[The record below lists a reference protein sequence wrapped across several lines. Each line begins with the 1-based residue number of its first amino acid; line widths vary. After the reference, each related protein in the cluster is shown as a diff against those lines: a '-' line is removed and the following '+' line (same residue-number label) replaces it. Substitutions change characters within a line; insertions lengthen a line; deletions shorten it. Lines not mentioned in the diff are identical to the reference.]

1 MPATDFAARFG
12 PWALVAGA
20 SEGLG
25 RAYAEALAS
34 RGLKLLL
41 VARRGD
47 ALEEVAAS
55 LRTAHGVEVATA
67 VLDLG
72 APDLPEVLP
81 QAMGDREI
89 GLLVFDAAR
98 THLEDF
104 HEADLSNHLGI
115 VDVNCRGPLTL
126 CHALIPPMRQRGR
139 GGILLMSS
147 MSSMQGSALIASY
160 AASKA
165 FNNVL
170 AESLWE
176 ENRSSGVAVMACMA
190 GAISTPSYL
199 ANTPEHKQ
207 AKAMPM
213 APEAVAE
220 QALKALARG
229 RGPLF
234 VPGRMNRIVRAVM
247 GLFGSRARTR
257 FFSRMTRDLY
267 GD

>member
-1 MPATDFAARFG
+1 MSAPDFAARFG

-25 RAYAEALAS
+25 RAYAEALAN
-34 RGLKLLL
+34 RGLKLILL
-41 VARRGD
+41 ARRGA
-47 ALEEVAAS
+47 ALEDVAEK
-55 LRTAHGVEVATA
+55 LRAAHGVEVATA
-67 VLDLG
+67 VLDLS
-72 APDLPEVLP
+72 APDLPDTLP
-81 QAMGDREI
+81 SAVGDREI
-89 GLLVFDAAR
+89 GLLVYDAAR
-98 THLEDF
+98 THLDDF
-104 HEADLSNHLGI
+104 HEADLAIHHGI

-126 CHALIPPMRQRGR
+126 CHALIPPMRDRGR

-147 MSSMQGSALIASY
+147 LSSLQGSALIASY

-176 ENRSSGVAVMACMA
+176 ENRGSGVAVMACMA

-199 ANTPEHKQ
+199 ANTPEHRQ
-207 AKAMPM
+207 ARGMPM

-220 QALKALARG
+220 EALVALARG

-234 VPGRMNRIVRAVM
+234 VPGRMNRSVHAVM

>member
-1 MPATDFAARFG
+1 MSAPEFAERFG

-41 VARRGD
+41 VARRSH
-47 ALEEVAAS
+47 ALEDVAES
-55 LRTAHGVEVATA
+55 LRAAHGVEVATA

-72 APDLPEVLP
+72 APDLPDALP
-81 QAMGDREI
+81 KAVGDREI
-89 GLLVFDAAR
+89 GLLVYDATR
-98 THLEDF
+98 THLDDF

-115 VDVNCRGPLTL
+115 LDVNCRGPLTL
-126 CHALIPPMRQRGR
+126 CHALIPPMRQRGH

-147 MSSMQGSALIASY
+147 MSSLQGSALIASY

-176 ENRSSGVAVMACMA
+176 ENRGSGVAVMACMA
-190 GAISTPSYL
+190 GAIGTPSYL

-220 QALKALARG
+220 EALQALARG

-234 VPGRMNRIVRAVM
+234 VPGRMNRAVRAVM
-247 GLFGSRARTR
+247 GLFGSRTRTR